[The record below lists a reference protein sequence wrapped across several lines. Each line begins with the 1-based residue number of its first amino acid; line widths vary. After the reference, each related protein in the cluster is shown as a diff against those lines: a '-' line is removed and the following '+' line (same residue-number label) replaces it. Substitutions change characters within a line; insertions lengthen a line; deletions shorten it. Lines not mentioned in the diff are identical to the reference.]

1 MAGVFEAAAEKNLGQ
16 GLWLEGLDFVPFMA
30 GKADFRIMHSLEN
43 RERKKGTGKGLE
55 GIKR

>member
-1 MAGVFEAAAEKNLGQ
+1 MRVFEAAAEKRNLRQ
-16 GLWLEGLDFVPFMA
+16 DLWLEGLDFVSFMA
-30 GKADFRIMHSLEN
+30 GKADFRIMNSLEN